1 VDDKRIPP
9 LESVLLIAQPLI
21 EEIDQLKEQLITET
35 ILITEVIAP
44 PFQEENRGKFILNC
58 FKESGYQVQTD
69 QIGNV
74 LAAKD
79 FSKISTPVIVS
90 AHLDTVFPEDVPIKV
105 TREGDKLSAPGVGD
119 DSRGLAVLLAL
130 ARLVK
135 EISTKH
141 PILFVAT
148 VGEEGIGDLRGVK
161 HMFFADEHQS
171 IHPVR
176 AFITVDGTGTT
187 KVVNE
192 AVGSKRY
199 RIHFKGP
206 GGHSYGAFG
215 QVNPSYALATFTQFL
230 AQVVVP
236 QEPKVTHNI
245 GLIGGGTS
253 INSIPYHVWA
263 DIDIRSV
270 DQKELEKL
278 DEQLQNF
285 AIVAIKK
292 EMELRDGEL
301 TYEFEQVGDRPGG
314 KLPDDSF
321 LAEAVKAANQHFNL
335 ETIFE
340 PSSTDANVPLSMEIP
355 AISIASVEDA
365 GRAHSTDE
373 WIDAGES
380 SLITVKRNLLVLLL
394 ISL

>member
-1 VDDKRIPP
+1 VSEKRIPS
-9 LESVLLIAQPLI
+9 LESILSIAQPLI
-21 EEIDQLKEQLITET
+21 EEIDKLKEQLIADT
-35 ILITEVIAP
+35 ITITEVIAP
-44 PFQEENRGKFILNC
+44 PFQEENRGNLISNC

-69 QIGNV
+69 QIGNL

-79 FSKISTPVIVS
+79 FSKIESPVIVS
-90 AHLDTVFPEDVPIKV
+90 AHLDTVFPEEVPIKV
-105 TREGDKLSAPGVGD
+105 IREADKLSAPGVGD
-119 DSRGLAVLLAL
+119 DSRGLAVILGL

-135 EISTKH
+135 EISTKY

-161 HMFFADEHQS
+161 HLFFADEHQP

-176 AFITVDGTGTT
+176 AFITIDGTGTT

-199 RIHFKGP
+199 RVHFKGP

-215 QVNPSYALATFTQFL
+215 QVNPSYAFASFTQSL
-230 AQVVVP
+230 AEVEIP
-236 QEPKVTHNI
+236 NEPKVTHNI
-245 GLIGGGTS
+245 GVIGGGTS

-278 DEQLQNF
+278 DEQLQKF
-285 AIVAIKK
+285 AMEGIKK
-292 EMELRDGEL
+292 EMELRNGEL

-321 LAEAVKAANQHFNL
+321 LAEAAKAANRYFSL
-335 ETIFE
+335 ETTFE
-340 PSSTDANVPLSMEIP
+340 PSSTDANVPLSINVP
-355 AISIASVEDA
+355 AISVASVEDA

-373 WIDAGES
+373 WIDAGQS
-380 SLITVKRNLLVLLL
+380 SLITVKRNLLLLL
-394 ISL
+394 LVSL

>member
-1 VDDKRIPP
+1 MSEKRIPS
-9 LESVLLIAQPLI
+9 LESILSIAQPLI
-21 EEIDQLKEQLITET
+21 EEIDKLKEQLIADT
-35 ILITEVIAP
+35 ITITEVIAP
-44 PFQEENRGKFILNC
+44 PFQEENRGNLISNC

-69 QIGNV
+69 QIGNL

-79 FSKISTPVIVS
+79 FSKIESPVIVS
-90 AHLDTVFPEDVPIKV
+90 AHLDTVFPEEVPIKV
-105 TREGDKLSAPGVGD
+105 IREADKLSAPGVGD
-119 DSRGLAVLLAL
+119 DSRGLAVILGL

-135 EISTKH
+135 EISTKY

-161 HMFFADEHQS
+161 HLFFADEHQP

-176 AFITVDGTGTT
+176 AFITIDGTGTT

-199 RIHFKGP
+199 RVHFKGP

-215 QVNPSYALATFTQFL
+215 QVNPSYALASFTQSL
-230 AQVVVP
+230 AEVEIP
-236 QEPKVTHNI
+236 NEPKVTHNI
-245 GLIGGGTS
+245 GVIGGGTS

-278 DEQLQNF
+278 DEQLQKF
-285 AIVAIKK
+285 AMEGIKK
-292 EMELRDGEL
+292 EMELRNGEL

-321 LAEAVKAANQHFNL
+321 LAEAAKAANRYFSL
-335 ETIFE
+335 ETTFE
-340 PSSTDANVPLSMEIP
+340 PSSTDANVPLSINVP
-355 AISIASVEDA
+355 AISVASVEDA

-380 SLITVKRNLLVLLL
+380 SLITVKRNLLLLL
-394 ISL
+394 LVSL

>member
-1 VDDKRIPP
+1 VSEKRIPS
-9 LESVLLIAQPLI
+9 LESILSIAQPLI
-21 EEIDQLKEQLITET
+21 EEIDKLKEQLIADT
-35 ILITEVIAP
+35 ITITEVIAP
-44 PFQEENRGKFILNC
+44 PFQEENRGNLISNC

-69 QIGNV
+69 QIGNL

-79 FSKISTPVIVS
+79 FSKIESPVIVS
-90 AHLDTVFPEDVPIKV
+90 AHLDTVFPEEVPIKV
-105 TREGDKLSAPGVGD
+105 IREADKLSAPGVGD
-119 DSRGLAVLLAL
+119 DSRGLAVILGL

-135 EISTKH
+135 EISTKY

-161 HMFFADEHQS
+161 HLFFADEHQP

-176 AFITVDGTGTT
+176 AFITIDGTGTT

-199 RIHFKGP
+199 RVHFKGP

-215 QVNPSYALATFTQFL
+215 QVNPSYALASFTQSL
-230 AQVVVP
+230 AEVEIP
-236 QEPKVTHNI
+236 NEPKVTHNI
-245 GLIGGGTS
+245 GVIGGGTS

-278 DEQLQNF
+278 DEQLQKF
-285 AIVAIKK
+285 AMEGIKK
-292 EMELRDGEL
+292 EMELRNGEL

-321 LAEAVKAANQHFNL
+321 LAEAAKAANRYFSL
-335 ETIFE
+335 ETTFE
-340 PSSTDANVPLSMEIP
+340 PSSTDANVPLSINVP
-355 AISIASVEDA
+355 AISVASVEDA

-380 SLITVKRNLLVLLL
+380 SLITVKRNLLLLL
-394 ISL
+394 LVSL